1 MLLRTATFL
10 FAACGLLAAAN
21 PRIASFHSDATP
33 SVGEPNI
40 WVQPTITVLD
50 PLFIKGVVLEDAGKR
65 YVVAAIDW
73 CGVGGSLDLLLRTRM
88 AQAAGTTVKQVALQS
103 IHQHTAPYAEGD
115 GYDWMAKHHLSP
127 LRLSDAYVSTLAAR
141 LEEAIRAAVK
151 RLQPFD
157 QIGTA
162 AVKVER
168 VAAMRRLLING
179 KIQTRYSSTAKTPQ
193 LAAEPEGAV
202 DPFLRTITFARG
214 GKPLVRL
221 HYYATHPQTFCCDGR
236 VTADFVG
243 TARARLEKEE
253 MIEEIY
259 FTGAAGDVTVGKYNT
274 GKDEERA
281 ALADRLYA
289 AMKASAAAT
298 RYGKATDIRWR
309 YEDLQLPKLPAPP
322 TVDTKA
328 TDQVIYRD
336 AAVQAFTHR
345 TRPLPASRMQIGD
358 VVVLHLPGEPM
369 LEFQKYAL
377 ANSGGRFLAFAGYG
391 DISPGYLCTD
401 EAFRQ
406 GGYEP
411 SASRGAIGTEAR
423 VKEVIRKLLA
433 R

>member
-1 MLLRTATFL
+1 MLLRSFLIAIAT
-10 FAACGLLAAAN
+10 CGVLAAAN
-21 PRIASFHSDATP
+21 PRVASFHSDATP
-33 SVGEPNI
+33 DMGEPNI
-40 WVQPTITVLD
+40 WVQPTLKILD
-50 PLFIKGVVLEDAGKR
+50 PLYIKGIVLEDAGKR
-65 YVVAAIDW
+65 YVIAAIDW

-88 AQAAGTTVKQVALQS
+88 AQAAGTDVKQVALQS

-115 GYDWMAKHHLSP
+115 GYDWMKQHHMTP
-127 LRLSDAYVSTLAAR
+127 LRLSDAFVNKLAAH

-151 RLQPFD
+151 RLEPFD
-157 QIGTA
+157 QIGTSSA
-162 AVKVER
+162 KVDR
-168 VAAMRRLLING
+168 VAGMRRLLING
-179 KIQTRYSSTAKTPQ
+179 KIQTRYSSTAKTPE
-193 LAAEPEGAV
+193 LAAEPEGAI
-202 DPFLRTITFARG
+202 DPLLRTITFARG

-243 TARARLEKEE
+243 AARARLEKEE
-253 MIEEIY
+253 KIEEVY

-298 RYGKATDIRWR
+298 KYEKATALRWR
-309 YEDLQLPKLPAPP
+309 YEELQLPKYTNPPA
-322 TVDTKA
+322 VDT
-328 TDQVIYRD
+328 TREHQIIYRD
-336 AAVQAFTHR
+336 AAVQAFTAR
-345 TRPLPASRMQIGD
+345 TRPLPASMLQIGN
-358 VVVLHLPGEPM
+358 VVIVHLPGEPM

-411 SASRGAIGTEAR
+411 SASRGAVGTEAR
-423 VKEVIRKLLA
+423 VKEVLRKLLQP
-433 R
+433 